1 MTDPINCEEAQAL
14 LTRGAQLVD
23 VRTPGEYV
31 AGALPGASNL
41 PVEAI
46 YQWANDLDRE
56 KPVLLYC
63 RSGAR
68 SGAARNFLRGLG
80 FREAYNLGAYAAW
93 RDCAETV

>member
-80 FREAYNLGAYAAW
+80 FSEAYNLGAYTAW
-93 RDCAETV
+93 RDCAGTA

>member
-23 VRTPGEYV
+23 VRSPAEHA
-31 AGALPGASNL
+31 AGALPGAANL

-46 YQWANDLDRE
+46 YQWVNSLERDQ
-56 KPVLLYC
+56 PVLLYC

-68 SGAARNFLRGLG
+68 SGAAANFLRNLG
-80 FREAYNLGAYAAW
+80 FGEVYNLGAYHAW
-93 RDCAETV
+93 RGCTEAV

>member
-1 MTDPINCEEAQAL
+1 MTDPTNCEEVQTL
-14 LTRGAQLVD
+14 LTRGARLVD
-23 VRTPGEYV
+23 VRTPGEYA

-46 YQWANDLDRE
+46 TQWVNQLDRE

-68 SGAARNFLRGLG
+68 SRAAQNFLRSLG
-80 FREAYNLGAYAAW
+80 FREAYNLGAYTAW
-93 RDCAETV
+93 RDCAGTA

>member
-1 MTDPINCEEAQAL
+1 MTDSMNCDEVQTL

-23 VRTPGEYV
+23 VRTPGEYA
-31 AGALPGASNL
+31 AGALPGAANL

-46 YQWANDLDRE
+46 YQWVNHLDRE

-68 SGAARNFLRGLG
+68 SAAARNFLRSIG
-80 FREAYNLGAYAAW
+80 FGEAYNLGAYSAW
-93 RDCAETV
+93 RGCAEAA